1 MVKPGAPEKDGQG
14 RMPIAAERSEK
25 QKVTR
30 HQFEKAVQRRH
41 HQLANAYKWEMK
53 MLKSIGKTLLGAVFV
68 GGLLIPHA
76 FAETSLNAL
85 FMAQAAYSEADVRAM
100 TEAFTKANPDIKVN
114 LEFVPYEG
122 LHDKT
127 VLAQGSGG
135 GYDVVLFDVIWPAE
149 YATNKVLVDVSPKIT
164 DDMKKG
170 VLPGAWTTVQYD
182 GKYYGMPWIL
192 DTKYLFYNKE
202 ILEKAGIK
210 TPPKTWDE
218 LSEQAKIIQDKG
230 LLKTPIA
237 WSWSQAE
244 AVICDYAMLV
254 SAYGGDFLKDGKPD
268 FQNGGGLDALKY
280 MVASYKSGL
289 TNPNSKEFLEEDVRK
304 VFENGDAAFALN
316 WTYMYNM
323 ANDPK
328 DSKVAGKVGVVP
340 APGIA
345 GKSEVSAVNG
355 SMGLGVTAVSKH
367 PDEAWKY
374 IEFMTSQATQNQ
386 YAKLSLPIWASSYDD
401 PAVTKGQEELIATAK
416 VGLAAMYPRPTTPKY
431 QEMSTALQ
439 QAIQESLLGSAS
451 PEDALKTAA
460 ENSGL

>member
-1 MVKPGAPEKDGQG
+1 
-14 RMPIAAERSEK
+14 
-25 QKVTR
+25 
-30 HQFEKAVQRRH
+30 
-41 HQLANAYKWEMK
+41 
-53 MLKSIGKTLLGAVFV
+53 MLKSAKTALLGVTLLGAALFS
-68 GGLLIPHA
+68 PAH
-76 FAETSLNAL
+76 AETKINAL
-85 FMAQAAYSEADVRAM
+85 FMAQAAYSEADVRSM
-100 TEAFTKANPDIKVN
+100 TEAFTKANPDISVN

-149 YATNKVLVDVSPKIT
+149 YATNKVLVDVTDKIT
-164 DDMKKG
+164 PEMQKG
-170 VLPGAWTTVQYD
+170 VLPGAWTTVEYD
-182 GKYYGMPWIL
+182 GKRYGMPWIL

-210 TPPKTWDE
+210 APPKTWAE
-218 LSEQAKIIQDKG
+218 LAEQAKTIKDKG
-230 LLKTPIA
+230 ILATPIA

-244 AVICDYAMLV
+244 AAICDYTTLV
-254 SAYGGDFLKDGKPD
+254 SAYGGSFIKDGKPA
-268 FQNGGGLDALKY
+268 FQTGGGLDALKY
-280 MVASYKSGL
+280 MVDSYTSGV
-289 TNPNSKEFLEEDVRK
+289 TNPNSKEFLEEDVRR
-304 VFENGDAAFALN
+304 VFQNGEAAFALN

-340 APGIA
+340 APGVE
-345 GKSEVSAVNG
+345 GKSTVSAVNG
-355 SMGLGVTAVSKH
+355 SMGLGITSTSKH

-374 IEFMTSQATQNQ
+374 IAFMTSQATQNQ

-401 PAVTKGQEELIATAK
+401 PAISKGQEELIAAAK
-416 VGLAAMYPRPTTPKY
+416 IGLAAMYPRPTTPKY
-431 QEMSTALQ
+431 QELSTALQ
-439 QAIQESLLGSAS
+439 QAVQESLLGQAK

>member
-1 MVKPGAPEKDGQG
+1 
-14 RMPIAAERSEK
+14 
-25 QKVTR
+25 
-30 HQFEKAVQRRH
+30 
-41 HQLANAYKWEMK
+41 
-53 MLKSIGKTLLGAVFV
+53 MLKTLQMTLLGAT
-68 GGLLIPHA
+68 LLGVALSSPAH
-76 FAETSLNAL
+76 AETKINAL

-100 TEAFTKANPDIKVN
+100 TDAFTKANPDVTVN

-149 YATNKVLVDVSPKIT
+149 YATNKVLVDVT
-164 DDMKKG
+164 DKVTPEMKSG
-170 VLPGAWTTVQYD
+170 VLPGAWTTVEYD
-182 GKYYGMPWIL
+182 GKRYGMPWIL

-210 TPPKTWDE
+210 TPPKTWAE
-218 LSEQAKIIQDKG
+218 LSEQAKTIKDKG
-230 LLKTPIA
+230 LLATPIA

-244 AVICDYAMLV
+244 AAICDYTTLV
-254 SAYGGDFLKDGKPD
+254 SAYGGSFIKDGKPA
-268 FQNGGGLDALKY
+268 FQTGGGLDALNY
-280 MVASYKSGL
+280 MVDSYKSGL
-289 TNPNSKEFLEEDVRK
+289 TNPNSKEFLEEDVRR
-304 VFENGDAAFALN
+304 VFQNGEAAFALN

-340 APGIA
+340 APGVE
-345 GKSEVSAVNG
+345 GKSTVSAVNG
-355 SMGLGVTAVSKH
+355 SMGLGITSTSKH

-374 IEFMTSQATQNQ
+374 ITFMTSQPTQNR

-401 PAVTKGQEELIATAK
+401 PAVSKGQEELIAAAK

-431 QEMSTALQ
+431 QELSTALQ
-439 QAIQESLLGSAS
+439 QAVQESLLGQVK
-451 PEDALKTAA
+451 PEEALKTAA

>member
-1 MVKPGAPEKDGQG
+1 
-14 RMPIAAERSEK
+14 
-25 QKVTR
+25 
-30 HQFEKAVQRRH
+30 
-41 HQLANAYKWEMK
+41 
-53 MLKSIGKTLLGAVFV
+53 MLKSFNKTLLGAA
-68 GGLLIPHA
+68 LIGASLAPHA
-76 FAETSLNAL
+76 FAETTLNAL

-100 TEAFTKANPDIKVN
+100 TDAFAKANPDIKVN

-149 YATNKVLVDVSPKIT
+149 YATNKGLVDVSSRVT
-164 DDMKKG
+164 DEMKKG

-182 GKYYGMPWIL
+182 GKYFGMPWIL

-210 TPPKTWDE
+210 APPKTWDE
-218 LSEQAKIIQDKG
+218 LTEQAKTIKDKG
-230 LLKTPIA
+230 LLATPIA

-244 AVICDYAMLV
+244 AAICDYTTLV
-254 SAYGGDFLKDGKPD
+254 SAYGGDFLKEGKPA
-268 FQNGGGLDALKY
+268 FQTGGGLDALKY
-280 MVASYKSGL
+280 MVSSYSSGL

-340 APGIA
+340 APGVA
-345 GKSEVSAVNG
+345 GKSQASAVNG
-355 SMGLGVTAVSKH
+355 SMGLGITSASQH

-374 IEFMTSQATQNQ
+374 ITFMTSQATQNT
-386 YAKLSLPIWASSYDD
+386 YAKLSLPIWASSYED
-401 PAVTKGQEELIATAK
+401 PAVTKGQEELISAAK

-431 QEMSTALQ
+431 QELSTALQ
-439 QAIQESLLGSAS
+439 QAIQESLLGQSS
-451 PEDALKTAA
+451 PEDALKSAA
-460 ENSGL
+460 DNSGL

>member
-1 MVKPGAPEKDGQG
+1 
-14 RMPIAAERSEK
+14 
-25 QKVTR
+25 
-30 HQFEKAVQRRH
+30 
-41 HQLANAYKWEMK
+41 
-53 MLKSIGKTLLGAVFV
+53 MLKSVTTALLGAT
-68 GGLLIPHA
+68 LLAAALSAPAH
-76 FAETSLNAL
+76 AETKINAL

-100 TEAFTKANPDIKVN
+100 TESFTKANPDVTVN

-149 YATNKVLVDVSPKIT
+149 YASNKVLLDVSDKIT
-164 DDMKKG
+164 PEMKSG
-170 VLPGAWTTVQYD
+170 VLPGAWTTVEYES
-182 GKYYGMPWIL
+182 KRYGLPWIL

-210 TPPKTWDE
+210 NPPKTWAE
-218 LSEQAKIIQDKG
+218 LSEQAKTIKDKG
-230 LLKTPIA
+230 LLATPIA

-244 AVICDYAMLV
+244 AAICDYTTLV
-254 SAYGGDFLKDGKPD
+254 SAYGGSFIKDGKPV
-268 FQNGGGLDALKY
+268 FQTGGGLDALNY
-280 MVASYKSGL
+280 MVESYKSGL
-289 TNPNSKEFLEEDVRK
+289 TNPNSKEFLEEDVRR
-304 VFENGDAAFALN
+304 VFQNGEAAFALN

-340 APGIA
+340 APGIE
-345 GKSEVSAVNG
+345 GKSTVSAVNG
-355 SMGLGVTAVSKH
+355 SMGLGITSTSKH

-374 IEFMTSQATQNQ
+374 IAFMTSQATQNQ
-386 YAKLSLPIWASSYDD
+386 YAKLSLPIWTSSYDD
-401 PAVTKGQEELIATAK
+401 PAVSKGQEELIAAAK

-431 QEMSTALQ
+431 QELSTALQ
-439 QAIQESLLGSAS
+439 QAVQESLLGQEE
-451 PEDALKTAA
+451 PEAALKTAA

>member
-1 MVKPGAPEKDGQG
+1 
-14 RMPIAAERSEK
+14 
-25 QKVTR
+25 
-30 HQFEKAVQRRH
+30 
-41 HQLANAYKWEMK
+41 
-53 MLKSIGKTLLGAVFV
+53 MLKSKRMALLGTA
-68 GGLLIPHA
+68 LIGASLATHA
-76 FAETSLNAL
+76 HAETTLNAL

-100 TEAFTKANPDIKVN
+100 TDAFTKANPDIKVN

-135 GYDVVLFDVIWPAE
+135 GYDVALFDVIWPAE
-149 YATNKVLVDVSPKIT
+149 YATNKVLVDVSSRIT

-192 DTKYLFYNKE
+192 DTKYLFYNKD

-210 TPPKTWDE
+210 EPPKTWDE
-218 LSEQAKIIQDKG
+218 LAADAKTIKDKG
-230 LLKTPIA
+230 LLATPIA

-244 AVICDYAMLV
+244 AAICDYATLV
-254 SAYGGDFLKDGKPD
+254 SAYGGKFLDNGKPA
-268 FQNGGGLDALKY
+268 FQTGGGLDALKY
-280 MVASYKSGL
+280 MVSSYTSGV

-316 WTYMYNM
+316 WTYMYNL

-328 DSKVAGKVGVVP
+328 ESKVAGKVGVVP
-340 APGIA
+340 APGVA
-345 GKSEVSAVNG
+345 GKSDVSAVNG
-355 SMGLGVTAVSKH
+355 SMGLGVTATSQH
-367 PDEAWKY
+367 PEEAWKY
-374 IEFMTSQATQNQ
+374 IVFMTSQPVQNQ

-401 PAVTKGQEELIATAK
+401 PAVTTGQEELIGAAK
-416 VGLAAMYPRPTTPKY
+416 HSLAAMFPRPTTPKY
-431 QEMSTALQ
+431 QELSTALQ
-439 QAIQESLLGSAS
+439 QAIQESLLGQSA

-460 ENSGL
+460 DNSGL

>member
-1 MVKPGAPEKDGQG
+1 
-14 RMPIAAERSEK
+14 
-25 QKVTR
+25 
-30 HQFEKAVQRRH
+30 
-41 HQLANAYKWEMK
+41 
-53 MLKSIGKTLLGAVFV
+53 MLKSLTMTLMGAAAIGAAFASQ
-68 GGLLIPHA
+68 A
-76 FAETSLNAL
+76 FAETKINAL

-100 TEAFTKANPDIKVN
+100 TEAFTKANPEISVN

-149 YATNKVLVDVSPKIT
+149 YASNNVLVDVSSRIT

-182 GKYYGMPWIL
+182 GKSYGMPWIL

-218 LSEQAKIIQDKG
+218 LKEQAKLIQDKG
-230 LLKTPIA
+230 LLKTPVA

-244 AVICDYAMLV
+244 AAICDYTTLV
-254 SAYGGDFLKDGKPD
+254 SAYKGDFIKDGKPVFD
-268 FQNGGGLDALKY
+268 QGGALDALKY
-280 MVASYKSGL
+280 MVDSYTSGL

-304 VFENGDAAFALN
+304 VFQNGDAAFALN

-340 APGIA
+340 APGVA
-345 GKSEVSAVNG
+345 GKSDVSAVNG
-355 SMGLGVTAVSKH
+355 SMGLGVTTASKH

-374 IEFMTSQATQNQ
+374 IAFMTSQPVQNQ

-401 PAVTKGQEELIATAK
+401 PAVTKGQEELIAAAK
-416 VGLAAMYPRPTTPKY
+416 LGLAAMYPRPTTPKY

-439 QAIQESLLGSAS
+439 QAIQEALLGQSSA
-451 PEDALKTAA
+451 EDALKSAV

>member
-1 MVKPGAPEKDGQG
+1 
-14 RMPIAAERSEK
+14 
-25 QKVTR
+25 
-30 HQFEKAVQRRH
+30 
-41 HQLANAYKWEMK
+41 
-53 MLKSIGKTLLGAVFV
+53 MLNSFNKTLLGAA
-68 GGLLIPHA
+68 LIGVSLAPHA
-76 FAETSLNAL
+76 FAETTLNAL

-100 TEAFTKANPDIKVN
+100 TDAFAKANPDIKVN

-149 YATNKVLVDVSPKIT
+149 YATNKVLVDVSSRVT
-164 DDMKKG
+164 DEMKKG

-210 TPPKTWDE
+210 APPKTWDE
-218 LSEQAKIIQDKG
+218 LTEQAKTIKDKG
-230 LLKTPIA
+230 LLATPIA

-244 AVICDYAMLV
+244 AAICDYTTLV
-254 SAYGGDFLKDGKPD
+254 SAYGGDFLKDGKPA
-268 FQNGGGLDALKY
+268 FQTGGGLDALKY
-280 MVASYKSGL
+280 MVSSYSSGL

-323 ANDPK
+323 ANNPK

-345 GKSEVSAVNG
+345 GKSEASAVNG
-355 SMGLGVTAVSKH
+355 SMGLGITSASQH

-374 IEFMTSQATQNQ
+374 ITFMTSQATQNA
-386 YAKLSLPIWASSYDD
+386 YSKLSLPIWASSYED
-401 PAVTKGQEELIATAK
+401 PDVTKGQEELISAAK
-416 VGLAAMYPRPTTPKY
+416 IGLAAMYPRPTTPKY
-431 QEMSTALQ
+431 QELSTALQ
-439 QAIQESLLGSAS
+439 QAIQEALLGQSS
-451 PEDALKTAA
+451 PEDALKSAA
-460 ENSGL
+460 DNSGL

>member
-1 MVKPGAPEKDGQG
+1 
-14 RMPIAAERSEK
+14 
-25 QKVTR
+25 
-30 HQFEKAVQRRH
+30 
-41 HQLANAYKWEMK
+41 
-53 MLKSIGKTLLGAVFV
+53 MLKSFNKTLLGAA
-68 GGLLIPHA
+68 LIGASLAPHA
-76 FAETSLNAL
+76 FAETTLNAL

-100 TEAFTKANPDIKVN
+100 TDAFAKANPDIKVN

-149 YATNKVLVDVSPKIT
+149 YATNKVLVDVSSRIT
-164 DDMKKG
+164 DEMKKG

-210 TPPKTWDE
+210 APPKTWDE
-218 LSEQAKIIQDKG
+218 LAEQAKTIKDKG
-230 LLKTPIA
+230 LLATPIA

-244 AVICDYAMLV
+244 AAICDYTTLV
-254 SAYGGDFLKDGKPD
+254 SAYGGDFLKDGKPA
-268 FQNGGGLDALKY
+268 FQTGGGLDALKY
-280 MVASYKSGL
+280 MVSSYSSGL
-289 TNPNSKEFLEEDVRK
+289 TEEDVRK

-323 ANDPK
+323 ANNPK
-328 DSKVAGKVGVVP
+328 DSKVAGKVGVSP

-345 GKSEVSAVNG
+345 GKSEASAVNG
-355 SMGLGVTAVSKH
+355 SMGLGITSASQH

-374 IEFMTSQATQNQ
+374 ITFMTSQATQNA
-386 YAKLSLPIWASSYDD
+386 YAKLSLPIWASSYED
-401 PAVTKGQEELIATAK
+401 PDVTKGQEELISAAK
-416 VGLAAMYPRPTTPKY
+416 IGLAAMYPRPTTPKY
-431 QEMSTALQ
+431 QELSTALQ
-439 QAIQESLLGSAS
+439 QAIQEALLGQSS
-451 PEDALKTAA
+451 PEDALKSAA
-460 ENSGL
+460 DNSGL